1 MEASVNWKVTP
12 KYAAAVFI
20 AQFMLGFFEG
30 LLFEPSISAA
40 FSFNALSL
48 VVCGAIFFHLGSH
61 QLYKQFIHAWVSLF
75 FAVAAG
81 WVLVLILYPWFG
93 SPNAIDVII
102 EYILL
107 VCALVTGTSVGI
119 MWQQK
124 KLKEKA

>member
-1 MEASVNWKVTP
+1 MNWKVTP
-12 KYAAAVFI
+12 KYAASVFI
-20 AQFMLGFFEG
+20 AQFMLDFFEG
-30 LLFEPSISAA
+30 LLFEPSISVA

-48 VVCGAIFFHLGSH
+48 VVCGAIFFHLASH
-61 QLYKQFIHAWVSLF
+61 QLYKPFIPAWVSLF

-81 WVLVLILYPWFG
+81 WVLGLILYPWFG

-107 VCALVTGTSVGI
+107 VCALVTGTSFGI
-119 MWQQK
+119 IWQQK